1 MKKKFILSLI
11 AALAF
16 ASCTENERT
25 KQFGGTMKV
34 DLPTNTEFVSAAW
47 KNDELWYIHRPRKEG
62 ETIDTITMQED
73 SVFGL
78 LEGKVLFIEH

>member
-1 MKKKFILSLI
+1 MKKNILLSII

-16 ASCTENERT
+16 ASCTENERA

-34 DLPTNTEFVSAAW
+34 DLPTNTEFVNATW

-78 LEGKVLFIEH
+78 VEGKVLFIEH

>member
-11 AALAF
+11 AMLAF
-16 ASCTENERT
+16 ASCTENQMA

-34 DLPTNTEFVSAAW
+34 DLPPNTEFVSATW

-62 ETIDTITMQED
+62 ETSDVVTMQED

-78 LEGKVLFIEH
+78 VEGKVVFTER

>member
-1 MKKKFILSLI
+1 MKKNILLSI
-11 AALAF
+11 VAALAF
-16 ASCTENERT
+16 ASCTENERA

-34 DLPTNTEFVSAAW
+34 DLPANTEFVTATW
-47 KNDELWYIHRPRKEG
+47 KNDELWYIHRPRKQG

-78 LEGKVLFIEH
+78 MEGKVIFNEH

>member
-16 ASCTENERT
+16 ASCTENQMA

-34 DLPTNTEFVSAAW
+34 DLPANTEFVNATW
-47 KNDELWYIHRPRKEG
+47 KNDGLWYIHRPRKQG

-73 SVFGL
+73 SNFGL
-78 LEGKVLFIEH
+78 VEGKVQFIEH

>member
-1 MKKKFILSLI
+1 MKKKFILSI
-11 AALAF
+11 VAALAF
-16 ASCTENERT
+16 ASCTENERA

-34 DLPTNTEFVSAAW
+34 DLPPNTEFVSATW

-62 ETIDTITMQED
+62 ETSDVVTMQED

-78 LEGKVLFIEH
+78 VEGKVVFTER

>member
-11 AALAF
+11 AALTF
-16 ASCTENERT
+16 ASCTENERA

-34 DLPTNTEFVSAAW
+34 NLPPNTEFVSATW
-47 KNDELWYIHRPRKEG
+47 KNDEVWYIHRPRKQG

-73 SVFGL
+73 SKFGL
-78 LEGKVLFIEH
+78 VEGKVLFIEH